1 MDLTKKLKKAVN
13 FDGWTNVLTA
23 IGIKGRDK
31 RMSAAVTWERSTRE
45 DNNHFYSADDIAGL
59 IVDIVPEDAMS
70 KGYKLT
76 GMDAEQEKKV
86 KARLKELHFDERV
99 LEAAKLARIQ
109 GGAGIV
115 KITEDAKLEYP
126 VPTNKKILALN
137 VADRWELQINSTDI
151 DGEITSPNFRNPI
164 QYNLQ
169 INESSSN
176 VFQPV
181 HYSRV
186 ARFDGAYLPRQIMKQ
201 NGYWGDSILTK
212 LLNPIRNYQISHDAA
227 AVTIQ
232 DFDVPVLK
240 LQNLAEMMAA
250 DGDEKILKRLELV
263 NLSKSIAKMIVLDAE
278 KEDFEHKARNVT
290 GMKDVLEKIESR
302 LVTATKMPR
311 NRLFGESSG
320 GMGSTGDAENSNWYD
335 FIENYQANYLKPKML
350 EIVQHVLIS
359 EFPQIKATEVD
370 IEFNP
375 LWQMS
380 EKETVETRKAQ
391 AETDKIYLEAGV
403 IDPTEVANS
412 RFGGDK
418 YSIETQIDESLRETT
433 GELTPTEEVVP
444 EPIKADPQTKET
456 AKKVE
461 QMDSKLVDISKQI
474 EQIVP
479 KLAQSSNNVVI
490 IKDEKTSA
498 PAKENEEASLILKKG
513 FAFEDSFIVR
523 DRVRLPLKLKDYS
536 FKGVLKIDSVPV
548 DEFEVLKTDLEG
560 EIRTVIKPEQI
571 EKVIST
577 RMDSNQELSCT
588 VEIMMTTPLGK
599 TKVIQSRKALLY
611 A

>member
-1 MDLTKKLKKAVN
+1 MDIAKKLKRAIN
-13 FDGWTNVLTA
+13 LDGWTNVLTA

-31 RMSAAVTWERSTRE
+31 RMSAAIEWKRSTRE
-45 DNNHFYSADDIAGL
+45 SNDHFYSADDIAGL

-76 GMDAEQEKKV
+76 GMDVDQEKKV
-86 KARLKELHFDERV
+86 KARLKELHFDERI
-99 LEAAKLARIQ
+99 LEAAKVARIQ
-109 GGAGIV
+109 GGSGIV
-115 KITEDAKLEYP
+115 KITEDAKLEYQMP
-126 VPTNKKILALN
+126 INKKILALN

-151 DGEITSPNFRNPI
+151 DSQITSPNFRNPL

-176 VFQPV
+176 LFQPV
-181 HYSRV
+181 HYTRV
-186 ARFDGAYLPRQIMKQ
+186 TRFDGAFLPRQIMKQ

-232 DFDVPVLK
+232 DFDIPVLK
-240 LQNLAEMMAA
+240 LQNLAEMMSS
-250 DGDEKILKRLELV
+250 DGDEKVLKRLELV
-263 NLSKSIAKMIVLDAE
+263 NLSKSIAKMIVLDAD

-335 FIENYQANYLKPKML
+335 FVENYQSNYLKPKML
-350 EIVQHVLIS
+350 EIIQYILKS
-359 EFPQIKATEVD
+359 EFPNIKSEEVD
-370 IEFNP
+370 VEFNP

-380 EKETVETRKAQ
+380 EKELVETRKAQ

-433 GELTPTEEVVP
+433 GELPPKEEEEVVP
-444 EPIKADPQTKET
+444 EKET
-456 AKKVE
+456 PAPEPKKKEVIDNVYPLRITKNGHVATVLNDDE
-461 QMDSKLVDISKQI
+461 LQ
-474 EQIVP
+474 EA
-479 KLAQSSNNVVI
+479 LA
-490 IKDEKTSA
+490 
-498 PAKENEEASLILKKG
+498 
-513 FAFEDSFIVR
+513 
-523 DRVRLPLKLKDYS
+523 
-536 FKGVLKIDSVPV
+536 
-548 DEFEVLKTDLEG
+548 EG
-560 EIRTVIKPEQI
+560 WTHE
-571 EKVIST
+571 
-577 RMDSNQELSCT
+577 
-588 VEIMMTTPLGK
+588 
-599 TKVIQSRKALLY
+599 
-611 A
+611 